1 MGKKD
6 SEVSMESAIVEYPC
20 EWSFR
25 LIGSDAQLI
34 RKAVEEYMR
43 DSTYTLLP
51 SNTSS
56 SGKYVSLNLETVV
69 SDENARNQ
77 IYEDLKKIPSLKMVL

>member
-1 MGKKD
+1 
-6 SEVSMESAIVEYPC
+6 MENPIVEYPC
-20 EWSFR
+20 KWSFR

-34 RKAVEEYMR
+34 RKAVEEYMN
-43 DSTYTLLP
+43 DSTHTLLP

-56 SGKYVSLNLETVV
+56 SGKYVSLNLETIV
-69 SDENARNQ
+69 SDENARNR

>member
-1 MGKKD
+1 
-6 SEVSMESAIVEYPC
+6 MENAIVEYPC
-20 EWSFR
+20 KWSFR

-34 RKAVEEYMR
+34 RKTVEEYMR
-43 DSTYTLLP
+43 NSTYTLEP

-69 SDENARNQ
+69 SDENARNR
-77 IYEDLKKIPSLKMVL
+77 IYEELKKIPCLKMVL

>member
-1 MGKKD
+1 MD
-6 SEVSMESAIVEYPC
+6 TPIVEYPC

-25 LIGSDAQLI
+25 LIGSDAQVI
-34 RKAVEEYMR
+34 RKAVEEYMHE
-43 DSTYTLLP
+43 STYKLLP

-77 IYEDLKKIPSLKMVL
+77 IYEDLKKMPSLKMVL